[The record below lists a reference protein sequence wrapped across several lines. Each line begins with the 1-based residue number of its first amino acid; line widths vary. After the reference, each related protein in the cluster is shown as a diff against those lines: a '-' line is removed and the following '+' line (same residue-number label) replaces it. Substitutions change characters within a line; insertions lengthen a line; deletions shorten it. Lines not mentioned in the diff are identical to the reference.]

1 MDACGAHEGPGL
13 EWHGSWNS
21 EQAWGPLH
29 YEFRNLSTGPQS
41 AGMGKKAGGGPAQ
54 LPYYCMTCKLMTTA
68 LGGSMALP
76 APPGWPSQPPGSPA
90 NLRWALGL
98 SDSP

>member
-1 MDACGAHEGPGL
+1 MDTCGAHEGPGL

-41 AGMGKKAGGGPAQ
+41 AGMGKKTWRGPAQ
-54 LPYYCMTCKLMTTA
+54 LPYYCMTCKFMTTA

-76 APPGWPSQPPGSPA
+76 APALTGSWIPSQP
-90 NLRWALGL
+90 
-98 SDSP
+98 